1 MTDESMSGAV
11 HRLGVDWER
20 RLLELLD
27 EQLMLYERLDE
38 LSRRQSEL
46 IEQEETDRLLS
57 LLGERQDVIDRIE
70 AVDASMRPFR
80 DQWDRLVG
88 PLPESRRV
96 VIRERLDRLT
106 VLVGE
111 IAGRDEADRRRLEQR
126 RDAVG
131 DELAGLSRG
140 AGALSAYGGGGQGRG
155 PRFQDTEG

>member
-1 MTDESMSGAV
+1 MTDEIAAGAT
-11 HRLGVDWER
+11 HRLGTDWER
-20 RLLELLD
+20 RLLGLLD

-57 LLGERQDVIDRIE
+57 LLGERQGVIDRIE
-70 AVDASMRPFR
+70 ALDASMRPFR
-80 DQWDRLVG
+80 DSWDRLVS

-106 VLVGE
+106 ALVGE
-111 IAGRDEADRRRLEQR
+111 IAKRDEADRLRLEQR

-140 AGALSAYGGGGQGRG
+140 AGAISAYGGGGQSRG